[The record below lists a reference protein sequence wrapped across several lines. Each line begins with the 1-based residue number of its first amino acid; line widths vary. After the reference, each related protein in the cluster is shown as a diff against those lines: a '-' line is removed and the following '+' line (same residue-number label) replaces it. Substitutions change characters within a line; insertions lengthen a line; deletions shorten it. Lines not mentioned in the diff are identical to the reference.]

1 MLDSRKLSPVLSNNR
16 DRRLYQLARHPN
28 ARALY
33 AGVGEP
39 PLAELLADPI
49 LSRLLTSDRISMA
62 ELVQLIGE
70 TKARLSNP

>member
-1 MLDSRKLSPVLSNNR
+1 MLDSCKLSPVLSNNH
-16 DRRLYQLARHPN
+16 DRRLYQPGRRPSART
-28 ARALY
+28 LY

-49 LSRLLTSDRISMA
+49 LSRLLASDRVSMV